1 MQTPAN
7 KYPDAFVN
15 KIPDFVF
22 RAEKEMEME
31 L

>member
-7 KYPDAFVN
+7 KYPDANIN

-22 RAEKEMEME
+22 KADKDMEM
-31 L
+31 